1 MASVPNIGKGLYQ
14 AGEFNST
21 LLSGDITTFF
31 SAPAAGQKQHVVVT
45 NDMLIIGWTV
55 AMQASGSIVVDIWR
69 ASITDTEV
77 NGVFTPPV
85 FPTTNAA
92 SIAGTFLPTIS
103 SALIATGGSP
113 PGYPANASSMFEL
126 GWGGA
131 QAAAKAGLQLYAGD
145 IVVFD
150 VVSYTAGGAA
160 FVFLHCLQG
169 S

>member
-1 MASVPNIGKGLYQ
+1 MAQVPLTGKGLY
-14 AGEFNST
+14 ASGEFNST
-21 LLSGDITTFF
+21 LLSGDIATFF
-31 SAPAAGQKQHVVVT
+31 SAPAAAQKQHVIVT

-55 AMQASGSIVVDIWR
+55 AMQASGSIQVDIWR
-69 ASITDTEV
+69 ASIIDTEV
-77 NGVFTPPV
+77 NGVFTPPT

-92 SIAGTFLPTIS
+92 SIAGTYLPTVT

-113 PGYPANASSMFEL
+113 PGYPQNANSMFEL

-131 QAAAKAGLQLYAGD
+131 QAAAKAGLQLFAGD
-145 IVVFD
+145 ILVFD

-160 FVFLHCLQG
+160 FVILHCLQG